1 MKKSI
6 KVKEVSAWN
15 ELLDHLAKY
24 PELMKKLNRP
34 TPQNIKK
41 MEIKAQAAAKAFD
54 DALNE
59 DDRLC
64 LKQPGNTE
72 KERIVLKA
80 DFEAL
85 QEEHEAVMRV
95 ARQDGHNLGVMRNLC
110 DTLIYGMESLLSVYD
125 VVGPFSSKK
134 KEKRLRA
141 ITVKRAKLALEIARG
156 QRLNP
161 HLVDKANV

>member
-1 MKKSI
+1 
-6 KVKEVSAWN
+6 
-15 ELLDHLAKY
+15 
-24 PELMKKLNRP
+24 MKKLP

-41 MEIKAQAAAKAFD
+41 LEIKAQRLSKAFD

-72 KERIVLKA
+72 EERIVLKA
-80 DFEAL
+80 DYETL
-85 QEEHEAVMRV
+85 KEEHELVMRV
-95 ARQDGHNLGVMRNLC
+95 ARQDVHNLGVMRNLC
-110 DTLIYGMESLLSVYD
+110 DTLIDNIEILLTVYD

-134 KEKRLRA
+134 NEKKLRGIVVKE
-141 ITVKRAKLALEIARG
+141 AKQALERARF

>member
-24 PELMKKLNRP
+24 PELMKKIP
-34 TPQNIKK
+34 APKNIKK
-41 MEIKAQAAAKAFD
+41 MEIKAQKAAKAFD
-54 DALNE
+54 DVLYA
-59 DDRLC
+59 DDM
-64 LKQPGNTE
+64 KE
-72 KERIVLKA
+72 ERIVLKA
-80 DFEAL
+80 DYEAL
-85 QEEHEAVMRV
+85 KEEHEAVMRV

-141 ITVKRAKLALEIARG
+141 ITVKRAKRALEIARG